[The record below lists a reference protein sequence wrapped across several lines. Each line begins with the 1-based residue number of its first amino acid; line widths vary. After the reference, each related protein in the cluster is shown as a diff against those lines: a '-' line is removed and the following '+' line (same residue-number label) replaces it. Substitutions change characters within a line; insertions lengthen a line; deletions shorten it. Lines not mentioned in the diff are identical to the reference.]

1 MLPGNH
7 AGPAG
12 RGGGDET
19 PGGRWGRY
27 MTVFYIYKTRYIV
40 IYFPHQLPAPGV
52 AWVGCHVVP
61 AAFRAVR
68 LVTPSLA

>member
-1 MLPGNH
+1 MPARLGAAAAMRPQ
-7 AGPAG
+7 AGAG
-12 RGGGDET
+12 
-19 PGGRWGRY
+19 GRY

-40 IYFPHQLPAPGV
+40 IYFPRQLSAPGV
-52 AWVGCHVVP
+52 AWVGRHVVP